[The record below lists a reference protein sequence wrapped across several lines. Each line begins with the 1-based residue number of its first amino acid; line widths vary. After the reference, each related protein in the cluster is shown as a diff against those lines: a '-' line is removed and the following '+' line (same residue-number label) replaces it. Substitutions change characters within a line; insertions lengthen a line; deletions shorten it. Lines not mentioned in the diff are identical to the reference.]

1 MVQKKT
7 SKVEKFVDKWHCL
20 LDTDKKY
27 AIAYFVSAWSRMDD
41 DDACA
46 VLLTL
51 EKEDFETI
59 LNYPIWS

>member
-1 MVQKKT
+1 MKQKKT
-7 SKVEKFVDKWHCL
+7 SKVERFVDKWHRL

-27 AIAYFVSAWSRMDD
+27 AEAYFVGAWSYMDD
-41 DDACA
+41 EDAGTL
-46 VLLTL
+46 LLTL